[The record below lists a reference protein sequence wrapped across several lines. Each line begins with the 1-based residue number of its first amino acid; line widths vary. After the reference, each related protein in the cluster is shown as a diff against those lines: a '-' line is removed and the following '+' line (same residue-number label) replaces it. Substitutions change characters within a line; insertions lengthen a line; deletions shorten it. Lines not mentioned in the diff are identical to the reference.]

1 MSLWYSVLQ
10 LPFISQLN
18 YLDNENMSLYDESC
32 FVYIFAC
39 CVGTPAWVISGELY
53 VITLS

>member
-32 FVYIFAC
+32 LFTYLR